1 MSETPPAYLQNYLA
15 PLAKHLER
23 PDVTDIYVNRPGE
36 IWLETMSGGIE
47 RLDAPD
53 LTSKALD
60 RLARQIA
67 AFSHQGVSREHPIL
81 SATLPDGARI
91 QIVVPPA
98 TRGSVAMAIRK
109 HLVMDRGLSDYEL
122 DGSFAEAPENSFDN
136 AGDQLRHAMAA
147 DGTAAMLALAVRQ
160 RRNILISG
168 GTSTGKSTFLNALL
182 REVPDDE
189 RLILIEDTPELQ
201 LRHENAVGLLAAR
214 SQLGESLASSDD
226 LLNASLR
233 MRPDRI
239 ILGEIRG
246 AEAFTFLRAVNTGH
260 PGSMSTIHADS
271 PERAVE
277 QLALLVLQTGT
288 QLRRQDVISY
298 VESVIDVFVQLERRS
313 GERKISDVQLGPR
326 LAGGA
331 APGKL
336 GSIVSPLPAR
346 RSA

>member
-1 MSETPPAYLQNYLA
+1 MSDNAPAYLHNYLA
-15 PLAKHLER
+15 PLAGHLER
-23 PDVTDIYVNRPGE
+23 PDVTDIYINRPGE
-36 IWLETMSGGIE
+36 LWLETMSGGIE
-47 RLDAPD
+47 RCDAPE
-53 LTSKALD
+53 LTARALD

-109 HLVMDRGLSDYEL
+109 HLVMDRSLGDYEL
-122 DGSFAEAPENSFDN
+122 DGSFVEPPENGSDLT
-136 AGDQLRHAMAA
+136 GDELRRAMGEG
-147 DGTAAMLALAVRQ
+147 GTAAMLASAVRQ

-182 REVPDDE
+182 REIPDDE

-201 LRHENAVGLLAAR
+201 LRHENALGLLAAR

-226 LLNASLR
+226 LLSASLR

-246 AEAFTFLRAVNTGH
+246 PEAFTFLRAVNTGH

-271 PERAVE
+271 PERAIE

-288 QLRRQDVISY
+288 QLRRADVISY
-298 VESVIDVFVQLERRS
+298 VESVIDIFIQVERRA
-313 GERKISDVQLGPR
+313 GERKICEVRFGPR
-326 LAGGA
+326 LAGASALQGLGA
-331 APGKL
+331 IA
-336 GSIVSPLPAR
+336 SPLPAR

>member
-1 MSETPPAYLQNYLA
+1 MSATPPTYLENYLA
-15 PLAKHLER
+15 PLADHLRR

-47 RLDAPD
+47 RRDAPD
-53 LTSKALD
+53 LTARALD

-67 AFSHQGVSREHPIL
+67 AYSHQGVSREHPIL
-81 SATLPDGARI
+81 SASLPDGARI
-91 QIVVPPA
+91 QIVVSPA

-109 HLVMDRGLSDYEL
+109 HLVMDRSLAEYYLEGAFAGTPDNGLDS
-122 DGSFAEAPENSFDN
+122 S
-136 AGDQLRHAMAA
+136 GDQLRRVMNEA
-147 DGTAAMLALAVRQ
+147 GPAAMLALAVRQ
-160 RRNILISG
+160 RLNILISG
-168 GTSTGKSTFLNALL
+168 GTSSGKSTFLNALL
-182 REVPDDE
+182 REIPDGE

-246 AEAFTFLRAVNTGH
+246 PEAFTFLRAVNTGH

-271 PERAVE
+271 PERAIE

-288 QLRRQDVISY
+288 QLRRADVVSY
-298 VESVIDVFVQLERRS
+298 VESVVDIFVQLERRN
-313 GERKISDVQLGPR
+313 GERRIGEIRLSER
-326 LAGGA
+326 LAGGVAPVASSISFSPA
-331 APGKL
+331 A
-336 GSIVSPLPAR
+336 IR
-346 RSA
+346 RAS